1 MEYRR
6 VFVKGRF
13 DHSKEVPAWNK
24 EDHFSE
30 RGRRRPV
37 VKSRAASRRVLSR
50 RPRPSCLPASLAG
63 PLTRSSSL
71 VGAVPRHLSPFDI
84 FLACFQYFNQEESL
98 PSPFLIIRDRV
109 LTDKDARTLLI
120 SLRAAFFCSVGHSR
134 DSRGRRKLQFA
145 LNASSASFVR
155 DISEPLRL
163 GEVHRFGFLYSIFV
177 VKRVRLD

>member
-1 MEYRR
+1 MHPQYRVVLLPMHPIFAYEKSR
-6 VFVKGRF
+6 KSPIRF

-37 VKSRAASRRVLSR
+37 VKGRAASRRVLSR

-63 PLTRSSSL
+63 PLTRSSL

-109 LTDKDARTLLI
+109 LTDKDIVDIVACCV
-120 SLRAAFFCSVGHSR
+120 FFAQLVTVGTR
-134 DSRGRRKLQFA
+134 
-145 LNASSASFVR
+145 
-155 DISEPLRL
+155 
-163 GEVHRFGFLYSIFV
+163 EVGGNCNLP
-177 VKRVRLD
+177 

>member
-1 MEYRR
+1 MI
-6 VFVKGRF
+6 KG
-13 DHSKEVPAWNK
+13 
-24 EDHFSE
+24 
-30 RGRRRPV
+30 
-37 VKSRAASRRVLSR
+37 RAASRRVLSR
-50 RPRPSCLPASLAG
+50 RPRPSCLLASLAG
-63 PLTRSSSL
+63 PLARSPSL

-109 LTDKDARTLLI
+109 LTDKDVVGIVACCV
-120 SLRAAFFCSVGHSR
+120 FFCSVGHSR

-163 GEVHRFGFLYSIFV
+163 GKVHRFGFLYSIFV